1 MESNKQR
8 SSGSPGD
15 NEPADASKRI
25 WTIPNALSF
34 ARLAGCPVLLVLA
47 WREQP
52 WPFVIVLLVLIATD
66 WIDGRLA
73 RWLRQRTE
81 LGPRLDTV
89 ADVALFSTLL
99 LGGVLLEHE
108 RLLENWPWIVSPL
121 LSYTISSV
129 VSLVRFRRLPSYHT
143 RIAKLS
149 SYLVIFGSVLL
160 IVRDDVWLF
169 RIAMAAVTIGNLEA
183 IGITLVLPSLR
194 SDVPSLPAAL
204 RLRENEPRSGDA

>member
-1 MESNKQR
+1 MESNEQQSPAR
-8 SSGSPGD
+8 PGD

-25 WTIPNALSF
+25 WTIPNALCF

-52 WPFVIVLLVLIATD
+52 RPFVIMLLVLITTD

-73 RWLRQRTE
+73 RWLRQRSE
-81 LGPRLDTV
+81 IGPWLDTI

-99 LGGVLLEHE
+99 LGGVILEHE
-108 RLLENWPWIVSPL
+108 RLLENWPWLVSPL
-121 LSYTISSV
+121 LSYMISSV

-160 IVRDDVWLF
+160 ILRVDVWLF
-169 RIAMAAVTIGNLEA
+169 RIAMAAVTLGNLEA

-194 SDVPSLPAAL
+194 TDVPSLPAAL
-204 RLRENEPRSGDA
+204 RLREKELGPGEP